1 MASNNSITLIG
12 NMIEPEVRSTQT
24 GKTLVK
30 ARMVV
35 KTYGD
40 ADDMWV
46 NVTAWEKLGE
56 NLAQT
61 FASQTSKSIRVS
73 VTGRLMEEKWE
84 DKNTGQE
91 RKSYSVTADNIG
103 VMLDYQTASGI
114 QYSGEAKQEST
125 YGGDKV
131 SMAKD
136 ILGATEPQA
145 RPMSDIKTDDA
156 TGEPLEA
163 PF

>member
-1 MASNNSITLIG
+1 MASNNNVTLIG
-12 NMIEPEVRSTQT
+12 NILEPEIRTTNT
-24 GKTLVK
+24 GKTIAK

-56 NLAQT
+56 NFAYT
-61 FASQTSKSIRVS
+61 FGNQSSKSVRVS
-73 VTGRLMEEKWE
+73 VTGRLVLEKWE

-91 RKSYSVTADNIG
+91 RSTYSITADNIG
-103 VMLDYQTASGI
+103 VMLDYQTAGGI

-136 ILGATEPQA
+136 ILGATEPIA
-145 RPMSDIKTDDA
+145 RPMEDI
-156 TGEPLEA
+156 GENEA

>member
-1 MASNNSITLIG
+1 MASNNTVTLIG
-12 NMIEPEVRSTQT
+12 NIIEPEAITTKT
-24 GKTLVK
+24 GKFLAK

-56 NLAQT
+56 NFFQT
-61 FASQTSKSIRVS
+61 FQSQSNKSIRVS
-73 VTGRLMEEKWE
+73 VTGRLVEEKWE

-91 RKSYSVTADNIG
+91 RKSFSVTADNIG
-103 VMLDYQTASGI
+103 VMLDYQTCGGI

-125 YGGDKV
+125 YSGDKV
-131 SMAKD
+131 AMASE
-136 ILGATEPQA
+136 ILNAEPVA
-145 RPMSDIKTDDA
+145 RTDY
-156 TGEPLEA
+156 GENEA

>member
-1 MASNNSITLIG
+1 MASNNTITLIG
-12 NMIEPEVRSTQT
+12 NIIEPEVRTTQT
-24 GKTLVK
+24 GKSLVK

-56 NLAQT
+56 NFVHT
-61 FASQTSKSIRVS
+61 FQSQTSKSIRVS
-73 VTGRLMEEKWE
+73 VTGRLMEDKWE

-103 VMLDYQTASGI
+103 VMLDYQTASGV

-131 SMAKD
+131 AMASD
-136 ILGATEPQA
+136 ILNAQPVA
-145 RPMSDIKTDDA
+145 RDESEI
-156 TGEPLEA
+156 GENEA